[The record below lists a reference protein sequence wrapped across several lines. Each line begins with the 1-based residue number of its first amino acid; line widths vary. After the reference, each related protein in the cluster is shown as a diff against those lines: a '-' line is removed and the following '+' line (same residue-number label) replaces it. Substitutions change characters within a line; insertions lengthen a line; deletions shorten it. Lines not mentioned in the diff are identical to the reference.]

1 MLGVKTLCSLV
12 LLATTAT
19 LSVSAETPQL
29 RGSDDPVVVDA
40 AAKSFANLEAFE
52 QDVMELARKYGIAL
66 DDSAVAKEHLEH
78 ASDVMANDLRVINKA
93 KADASVASP
102 PAPEGGAVARANRC
116 KLTVDAAAP
125 TSLKLNCNAN
135 TIRFATIGDWGEKKT
150 NAGLNAVRDALLG
163 AAGSLD
169 FVVSVG
175 DNFYSSGVSSIT
187 DSQWTNTW
195 VSRYGIG
202 STLSVP
208 WFSLL
213 GNHDHYGNSN
223 AQIEYSKATQPGSKY
238 WIMPSEF
245 YNVDVTDARGKKLKL
260 VVTDTETI
268 TDDDHSWVKQQIT
281 DASAEFAL
289 VFGHYQVFSAGG
301 RGDNKDAKVKR
312 LNALL
317 QDGGNKAR
325 AYLCGHEHDMQFL
338 QSGKLDYFMLGG
350 GGRKVDY
357 GDVSPGTD
365 AKVQFYARNYGFGIF
380 DVDIAARSMSV
391 TYQVFDK
398 NGRKVDTKVFQRS
411 Y

>member
-1 MLGVKTLCSLV
+1 MVSRSTTRPSRRSTWSTR
-12 LLATTAT
+12 ATSWRTT
-19 LSVSAETPQL
+19 C
-29 RGSDDPVVVDA
+29 
-40 AAKSFANLEAFE
+40 
-52 QDVMELARKYGIAL
+52 
-66 DDSAVAKEHLEH
+66 
-78 ASDVMANDLRVINKA
+78 ASSTKA

-268 TDDDHSWVKQQIT
+268 TDDGPFVGQAADHGRQAPSSRWCLGTIRC
-281 DASAEFAL
+281 SL
-289 VFGHYQVFSAGG
+289 RGG
-301 RGDNKDAKVKR
+301 RGDNKDAQGQ
-312 LNALL
+312 APEC
-317 QDGGNKAR
+317 A
-325 AYLCGHEHDMQFL
+325 
-338 QSGKLDYFMLGG
+338 
-350 GGRKVDY
+350 
-357 GDVSPGTD
+357 
-365 AKVQFYARNYGFGIF
+365 
-380 DVDIAARSMSV
+380 AARRWQQGARISLWP
-391 TYQVFDK
+391 
-398 NGRKVDTKVFQRS
+398 
-411 Y
+411 